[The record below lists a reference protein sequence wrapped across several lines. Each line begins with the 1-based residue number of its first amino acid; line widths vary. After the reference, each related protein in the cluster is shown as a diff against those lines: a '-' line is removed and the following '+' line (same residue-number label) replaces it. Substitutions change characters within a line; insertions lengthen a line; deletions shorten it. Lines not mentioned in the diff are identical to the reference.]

1 MKVKEKR
8 SFMLILKYIDI
19 CLIIIVSSYIGFY
32 KSKKFSNRVK
42 NLKDF
47 KSGLSVFKSKIEFT
61 YEPIKDI
68 FEEISKIIYQNN
80 KNIFKDFCESINDE
94 DVSITWNKTVENSN
108 FDLKNEDK
116 EVLRLLGKMLGKTD
130 KTGQISQI
138 DLVDNFLDKQIL
150 EAEEEKQ
157 KNEKLYKTLGVV
169 CGLVIAIIL
178 V

>member
-1 MKVKEKR
+1 
-8 SFMLILKYIDI
+8 MLILKYLDLGLIVAI
-19 CLIIIVSSYIGFY
+19 CTYIGFY

-47 KSGLSVFKSKIEFT
+47 KSALSIFRSKIEFT

-68 FEEISKIIYQNN
+68 FEEISKVIYQDNE
-80 KNIFKDFCESINDE
+80 NIFKFFCESKIQDVTIAWNEAVQNTKLEFTND
-94 DVSITWNKTVENSN
+94 
-108 FDLKNEDK
+108 DK
-116 EVLRLLGKMLGKTD
+116 EILIVLGKMLGKTD

-150 EAEEEKQ
+150 DSEEEKR
-157 KNEKLYKTLGVV
+157 KNEKLYKTLGIIG
-169 CGLVIAIIL
+169 GLIIAIIL